1 MTRTTRLLPGLL
13 GLLLAVTL
21 VGCVLPPQQTGDDD
35 DDDDDTS
42 ADDDTGDDDTGD
54 DDTGDDDTGDDDTG
68 DDDTGDD
75 DTGDD
80 DTGDDDTGDDDT
92 GDDDTGDDDTG
103 DDDTGAPDDTI
114 WDIQGGNIAEDAV
127 VDLGDVVLTTP
138 VSVAPNGF
146 WIQEPDSIYDPM
158 FSGIY
163 VYVPDDL
170 EAAAVAAAVGVG
182 NRVDLIGR
190 YQEYY
195 DLSEVVV
202 DFATDVVVIGT
213 SSLPPT
219 NVQPCDVG
227 TGGSHQEPY
236 ESVLVRVTN
245 VTVTDD
251 NPDDPNDYGEFV
263 VNGCLRVDDFFFGY
277 EPSVGQNISAIV
289 GVMNY
294 AYGQAKL
301 EPRGPA
307 DVIP

>member
-1 MTRTTRLLPGLL
+1 MTRITRLLPGLL
-13 GLLLAVTL
+13 GLLLAAAL
-21 VGCVLPPQQTGDDD
+21 ISCVLPPQQTDDD
-35 DDDDDTS
+35 DDDDASDD
-42 ADDDTGDDDTGD
+42 DDDTGDDDTGD

-92 GDDDTGDDDTG
+92 GDDDTGP
-103 DDDTGAPDDTI
+103 ADDTI
-114 WDIQGGNIAEDAV
+114 WDIRQGGVAEDAV
-127 VDLGDVVLTTP
+127 VGLEDVILTTP

-146 WIQEPDSIYDPM
+146 WIQEPDSIYDPEY
-158 FSGIY
+158 SGVY

-182 NRVDLIGR
+182 SRVNITGR

-202 DFATDVVVIGT
+202 ELANDVVVLGT
-213 SSLPPT
+213 ASVPPT
-219 NVQPCDVG
+219 NVQACAVG
-227 TGGSHQEPY
+227 TGGPAQEAY
-236 ESVLVRVTN
+236 ESVLIRVTN

-251 NPDDPNDYGEFV
+251 NPDDPNDYGEFEV
-263 VNGCLRVDDFFFGY
+263 DACLRVDDFFHPF
-277 EPSVGQNISAIV
+277 EPTVGQNISAIV

-307 DVIP
+307 DILP